1 MKRLA
6 LGLVLI
12 FLLAII
18 AVSYADEPG
27 SGGPMGEGCY
37 CPYCGQPMGRGMM
50 GGGMM
55 GHGMMGYGSSQ
66 SEECQKFFDEN
77 AGLRKELNNK
87 RFEYQEAMR
96 NPKTTSE
103 TIGKLAK
110 ELHELYQKIR
120 EKAPRGCR
128 W

>member
-1 MKRLA
+1 MKRLV
-6 LGLVLI
+6 LGLVLV
-12 FLLAII
+12 FLLGII

-27 SGGPMGEGCY
+27 SGGPGEGC

-55 GHGMMGYGSSQ
+55 GHGMMGYDSSQ
-66 SEECQKFFDEN
+66 SEECQKFLDEN
-77 AGLRKELNNK
+77 AGIRKELNNK

-120 EKAPRGCR
+120 GKAPRGCR
-128 W
+128 Y

>member
-1 MKRLA
+1 MKRLV

-27 SGGPMGEGCY
+27 SGGSGEGC

-55 GHGMMGYGSSQ
+55 GHGMMGYDSSQ
-66 SEECQKFFDEN
+66 SEECQKFLDEN

-120 EKAPRGCR
+120 GKAPRGCR
-128 W
+128 Y